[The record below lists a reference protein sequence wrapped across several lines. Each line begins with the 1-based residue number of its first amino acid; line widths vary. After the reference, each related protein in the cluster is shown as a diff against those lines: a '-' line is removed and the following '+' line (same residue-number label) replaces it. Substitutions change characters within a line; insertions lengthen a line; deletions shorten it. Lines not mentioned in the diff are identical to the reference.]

1 MDALYERVLDERY
14 GRLAPR
20 TLNTVRRFYRTLP
33 DPSELTKEYVRE
45 RLRHLAPQTQW
56 SYLSFLKPLGEALER
71 DLVGGI
77 RPPRPRS
84 HVQKTDLYTKN
95 ELDRV
100 FEACIDTRD
109 RAMFQ
114 VLYESGVR
122 ASELVELR
130 IADVTPS
137 QNLWWLTVMGKGRK
151 ERPVPILH
159 SAPSLQ
165 AWLDVHPEGEGALF
179 VKLKRPHSPLHY
191 GGLHRRTLLMMDRAE
206 VRLRRRPI
214 HLFRHTRATELAS
227 MGMSEVEMCVFFG
240 WAIGSPMARTY
251 VHLSGRDLKRG
262 MSRIYG
268 LPVEDDD
275 EPALKMES
283 RSCPRCKRVNAPGA
297 KFCSQCSFVLDEKM
311 ALTMRPVA
319 LPSDE
324 QTVRELIRQE
334 LRQELRRLA
343 DEQD

>member
-1 MDALYERVLDERY
+1 MDALYERVLEERY

-20 TLNTVRRFYRTLP
+20 TIKTVRKLYRTLP
-33 DPSELTKEYVRE
+33 DPSELTQEYVKE

-56 SYLSFLKPLGEALER
+56 SYLSFLKPLEKALGR
-71 DLVGGI
+71 DLVSGI

-95 ELDRV
+95 ELDRI

-122 ASELVELR
+122 ASELTGLR
-130 IADVTPS
+130 IADVRPS
-137 QNLWWLTVMGKGRK
+137 QSLWWLTVMGKGGK

-165 AWLDVHPEGEGALF
+165 AWMDVHPHGEGALF
-179 VKLKRPHSPLHY
+179 VNLKRPHSGLEY
-191 GGLHRRTLLMMDRAE
+191 GGLHRRTMLMMKRAE
-206 VRLRRRPI
+206 VRLRVRPI

-240 WAIGSPMARTY
+240 WEIGSPMARTY

-262 MSRIYG
+262 MNRIYG

-275 EPALKMES
+275 GPALKMES
-283 RSCPRCKRVNAPGA
+283 RGCPRCKRVNAPGA
-297 KFCSQCSFVLDEKM
+297 KFCSQCSFVLDEKL
-311 ALTMRPVA
+311 ALTMQPAA
-319 LPSDE
+319 LPSDGE
-324 QTVRELIRQE
+324 SLRELI
-334 LRQELRRLA
+334 RQELRRLA

>member
-1 MDALYERVLDERY
+1 MDALYERVLEERY

-20 TLNTVRRFYRTLP
+20 TIKTVRKLYKTLP
-33 DPSELTKEYVRE
+33 PPEELTQEYVKE

-56 SYLSFLKPLGEALER
+56 SYRSFLKALEEALGR
-71 DLVGGI
+71 DLVSEI
-77 RPPRPRS
+77 KPPRPRS
-84 HVQKTDLYTKN
+84 HVQKTDLYTKG
-95 ELDRV
+95 ELDRI

-122 ASELVELR
+122 ASELTSLR
-130 IADVTPS
+130 IADVRPS
-137 QNLWWLTVMGKGRK
+137 QSMWWLTVMGKGGK

-165 AWLDVHPEGEGALF
+165 AWLDVHPHGEGMLF
-179 VKLKRPHSPLHY
+179 VKLRRPHSGLEY
-191 GGLHRRTLLMMDRAE
+191 GGLHRRTMLMMKRAE
-206 VRLRRRPI
+206 VRLRVRPI

-240 WAIGSPMARTY
+240 WEIGSSMARTY

-283 RSCPRCKRVNAPGA
+283 QGCPRCKRINAPGA
-297 KFCSQCSFVLDEKM
+297 RFCSQCSFVLDEKL
-311 ALTMRPVA
+311 ALTMQPSA

-334 LRQELRRLA
+334 LQRLA

>member
-1 MDALYERVLDERY
+1 MDTLYEQVIEQHY
-14 GRLAPR
+14 GRLAPG
-20 TLNTVRRFYRTLP
+20 TIKTVRALYQTLP
-33 DPSELTKEYVRE
+33 PPAELTEKWIQE
-45 RLRHLAPQTQW
+45 RFRPLAPKTQW
-56 SYLSFLKPLGEALER
+56 TYRSFLKALEEPLGR
-71 DLVGGI
+71 KLVSDI
-77 RPPRPRS
+77 RPPRTRS
-84 HVQKTDLYTKN
+84 HVQKSDLYTKG
-95 ELDRV
+95 EIDRV

-109 RAMFQ
+109 RAIFQ

-122 ASELVELR
+122 ASELMGLS
-130 IADVTPS
+130 IADVRPS
-137 QNLWWLTVMGKGRK
+137 QQLWWLTVMGKGGK

-159 SAPSLQ
+159 SVPSLQ
-165 AWLDVHPEGEGALF
+165 AWLDVHPHGEGALF
-179 VKLKRPHSPLHY
+179 VKFHRPHTPLGY
-191 GGLHRRTLLMMDRAE
+191 AGLHKRTVLIIGRAE

-240 WAIGSPMARTY
+240 WEIGSPMARTY

-268 LPVEDDD
+268 LPVEPDD

-283 RSCPRCKRVNAPGA
+283 RTCPRCKRVNAPQA
-297 KFCSQCSFVLDEKM
+297 RFCSQCSLVLDERL
-311 ALTMRPVA
+311 ALTMQPSA

-334 LRQELRRLA
+334 LQRLA